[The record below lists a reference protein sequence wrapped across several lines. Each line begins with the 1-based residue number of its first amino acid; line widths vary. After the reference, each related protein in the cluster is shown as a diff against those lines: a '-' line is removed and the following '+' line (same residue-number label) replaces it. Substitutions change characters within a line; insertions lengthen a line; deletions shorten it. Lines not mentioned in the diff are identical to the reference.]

1 MISDVCKQ
9 DKCIPLLLLQVE
21 HKPVEEELVVHQG
34 VIRAELHD
42 LVVCPGPG
50 QEAEP
55 GGRQLLQH
63 PPENLKNK
71 LKK

>member
-1 MISDVCKQ
+1 MISDVCKK
-9 DKCIPLLLLQVE
+9 DNYIPLLLLQVE
-21 HKPVEEELVVHQG
+21 HKPVEEELIVDEG

-55 GGRQLLQH
+55 
-63 PPENLKNK
+63 
-71 LKK
+71 